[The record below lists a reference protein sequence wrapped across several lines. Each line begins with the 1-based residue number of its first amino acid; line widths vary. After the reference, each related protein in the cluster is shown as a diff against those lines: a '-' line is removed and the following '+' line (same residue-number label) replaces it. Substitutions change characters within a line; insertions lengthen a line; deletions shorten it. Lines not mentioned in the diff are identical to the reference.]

1 MFTLMCG
8 CEFMLNY
15 IIKAGHLFHNP
26 KPAHCTSV
34 YYGQKISAEQREIT
48 GRENMPGL
56 KMYVT
61 GLSE

>member
-1 MFTLMCG
+1 
-8 CEFMLNY
+8 MLNY

-34 YYGQKISAEQREIT
+34 YYDQKISAEQREIT